1 MPRIIT
7 PGLAYKHLR
16 RYRQVVGIL
25 TKYGFGE
32 FFGQI
37 RFWEY
42 VNIEKKLLH
51 REHKFEQLSTA
62 QRLRQALE
70 DLGPTFVKL
79 GQMLSTRPDIVP
91 QNIIVELEKLQ
102 NRVAPMPTGVAIQV
116 VESELKKPISEICD
130 SFDAT
135 PLAAA
140 SLAQVHRASI
150 KGKEVVFKIQRPH
163 ITEVIDVDL
172 DIMQNLAVLMDR
184 YLQSLYVINPV
195 GLVREF
201 SENIR
206 REVDFRLEANN
217 MRRFAH
223 NFANTPWVHVPEVFP
238 EHCCTRRVLIM
249 EYIEGINISDI
260 ERLEQEGYDLKLL
273 ARRGSDISFRSALE
287 HGFFHADPHPGN
299 LLILPGDILC
309 LLDYGMMG
317 RLSTRYRERMG
328 KLLYFMAEND
338 EARTAR
344 ALLSLIE
351 SNEVIDAETLEVDV
365 SLIIQEFSQT
375 TLSEVRL
382 GNVFLRLLQLLQR
395 HNARFPTHLIWLFK
409 SIATLEDVARRLDPE
424 FELVQAARPYS
435 RRLVL
440 KDFNPVHQTRQA
452 YLSIVDSLNFLKD
465 LPYDASIVL
474 DQLKKGRVKIEFEH
488 VGLEPL
494 RKTLHQVT
502 HHIALTLLLAALL
515 ISSSLMVLSGVP
527 PLIGSI
533 PVLGVVGFGLSTIL
547 AIILI
552 ISLLIR

>member
-7 PGLAYKHLR
+7 PGLAYKHLQ

-42 VNIEKKLLH
+42 INIEKKLLH
-51 REHKFEQLSTA
+51 RERKLENMSTA
-62 QRLRQALE
+62 QRLRLALE
-70 DLGPTFVKL
+70 ELGPTFVKL

-102 NRVAPMPTGVAIQV
+102 NRVAPMPTEAAIQV

-130 SFDAT
+130 SFDVI

-140 SLAQVHRASI
+140 SLAQVHRAFI
-150 KGKEVVFKIQRPH
+150 KGKEVVFKIQRPR
-163 ITEVIDVDL
+163 ITQVIDVDL
-172 DIMQNLAVLMDR
+172 DIMHSLAVLLER
-184 YLQSLYVINPV
+184 YLPSFYVINPV

-201 SENIR
+201 SENIH
-206 REVDFRLEANN
+206 RELDFRLEANS

-223 NFANTPWVHVPEVFP
+223 NFANTAWVHIPEVFP
-238 EHCCTRRVLIM
+238 EHCCTQKVLIM
-249 EYIEGINISDI
+249 EYVEGINISDI
-260 ERLEQEGYDLKLL
+260 ERLQREGYDLKLL
-273 ARRGSDISFRSALE
+273 ARRGADISFRSALE

-299 LLILPGDILC
+299 LLILPGNVFC

-317 RLSTRYRERMG
+317 RLSARYRERMG

-344 ALLSLIE
+344 ALVSLIE
-351 SNEVIDAETLEVDV
+351 SNEVIDAETLEVDISV
-365 SLIIQEFSQT
+365 IIQEFSQT
-375 TLSEVRL
+375 SLSEVRL

-409 SIATLEDVARRLDPE
+409 SIATLEDVARRMDPE

-440 KDFNPVHQTRQA
+440 KDLNPVHQTRQA

-465 LPYDASIVL
+465 LPYDAGIVL

-494 RKTLHQVT
+494 RKTLHQIT
-502 HHIALTLLLAALL
+502 HHIALSLLLSALL
-515 ISSSLMVLSGVP
+515 IASSVIVLSGVP
-527 PLIGSI
+527 PLLGSI
-533 PVLGVVGFGLSTIL
+533 PVIGIVGFGLSAVL
-547 AIILI
+547 AVILI
-552 ISLLIR
+552 ISLLVR